1 MKRPW
6 ISAPGTTSA
15 RHRARLIRTD
25 AGKLANVAEPS
36 VGGVRGCRRLFSTMA
51 CAARTWP
58 LLNPARSI
66 VGTSTAVQIPIAQLA
81 RGFRLPRTRCAD
93 ELRAS
98 PKTEEKWAAF
108 SVVTRRRL
116 AHVGYRNRRL
126 WTSRRLHPC
135 ADCASAPSRA
145 PLRALW
151 PLAVGGA
158 DRSRGALMILGSSG
172 PNRPHRAGIRPLY
185 ECRRYARDLGR
196 RKSRLSPQVL
206 ATNGPQNRVA
216 TDGPVFDF
224 DKVAG
229 GGGFVEWVISREDLS
244 TASDGGVAAFRIV
257 GADSGGARVR
267 HGADE
272 IAFAD

>member
-1 MKRPW
+1 
-6 ISAPGTTSA
+6 
-15 RHRARLIRTD
+15 
-25 AGKLANVAEPS
+25 
-36 VGGVRGCRRLFSTMA
+36 MA

-172 PNRPHRAGIRPLY
+172 LTGH
-185 ECRRYARDLGR
+185 
-196 RKSRLSPQVL
+196 
-206 ATNGPQNRVA
+206 TGP
-216 TDGPVFDF
+216 
-224 DKVAG
+224 
-229 GGGFVEWVISREDLS
+229 
-244 TASDGGVAAFRIV
+244 ASDLCTSAGDTPGTWDGGSRGYRRRSWQPTGLRI
-257 GADSGGARVR
+257 GLQRTAPCSTSTK
-267 HGADE
+267 
-272 IAFAD
+272 